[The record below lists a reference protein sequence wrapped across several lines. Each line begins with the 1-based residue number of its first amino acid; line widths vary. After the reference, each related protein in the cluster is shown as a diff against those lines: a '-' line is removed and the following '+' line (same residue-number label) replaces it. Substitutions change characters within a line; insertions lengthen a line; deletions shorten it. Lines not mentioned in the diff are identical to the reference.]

1 MPDGTQA
8 LKVSV
13 TEIPEDGRANAA
25 VIKLLAKEWGVP
37 KSAIRLVRG
46 DVDRNKVLEVSGGRG
61 LLTRIESWLAEKA

>member
-46 DVDRNKVLEVSGGRG
+46 DADRNKVLEVSGGRE
-61 LLTRIESWLAEKA
+61 LLTRVESWLAEKA